1 MLRCWIEEVGWNMKI
16 VITGGTGFVGREVTK
31 LLIEK
36 GHDVFILSRS
46 VSKQTNDVTYIKWLT
61 EDAAPEKELN
71 GMDAFINLAGESI
84 NNGRW
89 TAAQKKKI
97 YDSRM
102 QATDE
107 VLRIIK
113 TLNQKPKVL
122 LNASAIGIY
131 PASNDKIYT
140 EQSRE
145 VGTDFLAKTVHDWEQ
160 KAKLAKSLGVRV
172 AYGRFG
178 IILGKSEGALP
189 LMALPYKMFVGGPIG
204 SGQNWIS
211 WIHVKDVAKALL
223 FAIEHEIHGPFNVT
237 APEPKIMKE
246 FGKVLSTVLKR
257 PHYFPVPAFL
267 LKMALGEKSQL
278 VIEGQHVIPEVLLK
292 NGFTFEFPHLPNAL
306 SNIYQ

>member
-1 MLRCWIEEVGWNMKI
+1 MKI
-16 VITGGTGFVGREVTK
+16 AITGGTGFVGREVTK

-46 VSKQTNDVTYIKWLT
+46 VNRQTNDVMYIKWLT
-61 EDAAPEKELN
+61 EDAAPENELN
-71 GMDAFINLAGESI
+71 GIDAFINLAGESI

-89 TAAQKKKI
+89 AAAQKKKI

-113 TLNQKPKVL
+113 NLKQKPKVL
-122 LNASAIGIY
+122 INASAIGIY
-131 PASNDKIYT
+131 PASNEKIYT
-140 EQSRE
+140 ERSLE
-145 VGTDFLAKTVHDWEQ
+145 VGTNFLAKTVHDWEQ
-160 KAKLAKSLGVRV
+160 KAKLAKNLGVRV
-172 AYGRFG
+172 AFGRFG
-178 IILGKSEGALP
+178 IILGKSDGALP

-204 SGQNWIS
+204 FGQNWMS
-211 WIHVKDVAKALL
+211 WIHVKDVANALL
-223 FAIEHEIHGPFNVT
+223 FAIEHEIDGPFNVT

-246 FGKVLSTVLKR
+246 FGKILSTVLKR
-257 PHYFPVPAFL
+257 PHYFPVPAFV

-292 NGFTFEFPHLPNAL
+292 NGFTFEFPYLPSAL
-306 SNIYQ
+306 TNIYQ